1 MPTCLAVIDDARS
14 FLDLTKSVCEDELG
28 YQTLLLNQGQ
38 TAVERVRRA
47 QPSGIILDLHL
58 EHPDSGWAILDAVK
72 QDLTLTGIPIIV
84 CSADLREMQ
93 KREKELKRYHRE
105 VMPKPFRLNDMRATL
120 RRLMGSSA

>member
-1 MPTCLAVIDDARS
+1 MATCIAVIDDDRS
-14 FLDLTKSVCEDELG
+14 FLELMKSVCEDEIG
-28 YQTLLLNQGQ
+28 YQTLLLSEGQ
-38 TAVERVRRA
+38 TAVARVRDA

-72 QDLTLTGIPIIV
+72 HDLTLTGVPIIV

-93 KREKELKRYHRE
+93 KREKDLKRYHCE